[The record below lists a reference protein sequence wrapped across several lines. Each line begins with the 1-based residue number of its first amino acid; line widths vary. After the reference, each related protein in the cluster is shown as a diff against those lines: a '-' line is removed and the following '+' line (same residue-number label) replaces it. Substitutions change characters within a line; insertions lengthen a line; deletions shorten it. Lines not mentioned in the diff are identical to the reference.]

1 MKIVFGCLRAF
12 TDKTI
17 YISQTIAG
25 EEVSCMTERKYL
37 KAEIEIVR
45 FGEDE
50 ANVDII
56 TTSGPTDE
64 PESRGDDWGWTGWS

>member
-1 MKIVFGCLRAF
+1 
-12 TDKTI
+12 
-17 YISQTIAG
+17 
-25 EEVSCMTERKYL
+25 MTERKYL
-37 KAEIEIVR
+37 KAEMEIVR

-64 PESRGDDWGWTGWS
+64 PESRDDDWGWTGWS